1 MAGWKGKEPLAEY
14 PEASTNIGSQPPAK
28 HPNPTRM
35 PACHHPTLPP
45 STEDPGRHH
54 QPGQPS
60 PAGADPGP
68 APSLPA
74 AAHRSLQSCQS
85 CLDFPLLPSRCND
98 NNSHAPLRC
107 LFLTLSITF
116 ASTPTASLQAARNVV
131 TITSTPPS
139 QHANKS
145 SRHAHISPHLQRLEP
160 NKQPAAP
167 RPPPPIGTRPPPPA
181 CIAAQFNRP
190 DLLTTNCSCFEDVA
204 PCSGSIAVLQHG

>member
-1 MAGWKGKEPLAEY
+1 
-14 PEASTNIGSQPPAK
+14 
-28 HPNPTRM
+28 M

-54 QPGQPS
+54 QPRAQQARILDQRHPCFCCS
-60 PAGADPGP
+60 SIPPI
-68 APSLPA
+68 LPA
-74 AAHRSLQSCQS
+74 

-98 NNSHAPLRC
+98 NNSNAPLRC
-107 LFLTLSITF
+107 LVLNPSNTL
-116 ASTPTASLQAARNVV
+116 ASTPTASPRAPRNAV

-139 QHANKS
+139 QHANKT

-190 DLLTTNCSCFEDVA
+190 DLLTTICSCLEDVA
-204 PCSGSIAVLQHG
+204 PRSGSIAVLQHG